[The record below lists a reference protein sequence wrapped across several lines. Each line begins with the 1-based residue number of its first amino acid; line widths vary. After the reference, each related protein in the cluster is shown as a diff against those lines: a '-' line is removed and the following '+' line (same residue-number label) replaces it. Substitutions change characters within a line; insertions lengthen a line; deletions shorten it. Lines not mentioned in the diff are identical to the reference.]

1 MINHLSKNYQQTNSH
16 NTYQSSSQ
24 LLKSKMSL
32 NLGPDAQRRH
42 VLVGVNQG
50 SMAAT
55 PTNYQFSSSSQMDQR
70 SFAYRTKRT
79 PVSTP
84 LEEESPLLSESS
96 TLTLCTK
103 VVSSLYSF
111 ESLFLSINLC
121 EK

>member
-1 MINHLSKNYQQTNSH
+1 MINQLSKNYQQTNSH

-42 VLVGVNQG
+42 VLVGVNQRSPAG
-50 SMAAT
+50 T

-96 TLTLCTK
+96 TLTVCTK
-103 VVSSLYSF
+103 VVSLV
-111 ESLFLSINLC
+111 LFF
-121 EK
+121 